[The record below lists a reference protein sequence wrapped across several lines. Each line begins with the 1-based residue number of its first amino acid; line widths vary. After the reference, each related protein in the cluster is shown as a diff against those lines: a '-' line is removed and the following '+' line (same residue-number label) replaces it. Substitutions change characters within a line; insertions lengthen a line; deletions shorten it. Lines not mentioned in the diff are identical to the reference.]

1 MQKPNQFIQLRL
13 QKLARLRELGVDP
26 YPVCSHRTHKI
37 AEVLSDRDT
46 WIESQ
51 QEVVLTG
58 RLVAMRRQ
66 GKLGFGNLEDEGG
79 KVQIYVQRDLVGEE
93 NYEIFKLCD
102 PGDFVQVKGSMFHT
116 QTGEYSIKA
125 LEITMLG
132 KNIRPIPAVK
142 EKLEDGKLIRYDE
155 FSDIELRYRKRYL
168 DLLLNPGHRHVFELR
183 SRIVSATRRF
193 LDARGFIE
201 VETPVLQPLYGG
213 ANARPFITHHNTLD
227 VDLYLRIATELYL
240 KRLIVGGFERVYELG
255 KDFRNEGMDRT
266 HNPEFT
272 MLELYQAYSDLE
284 GMMAITEELFHH
296 LASEILHKSTYRFRG
311 YDIQLDQPFTKA
323 SMTELVKQHAGIDLS
338 DMDYDK
344 AAAFCKEHK
353 LEIPKGA
360 GVGKLIAL
368 LFEHY
373 VEPKLIQPTFVTDF
387 PKEISPLAKAKPGNA
402 LLADR
407 FELFIAGYEFGNAFS
422 ELNDP
427 IDQLERFQ
435 EQLRLSEKGDDEAM
449 FIDMDFVRALEY
461 GMPTCSGMG
470 IGIDR
475 LTMFMTN
482 QSSIQDV
489 LFFPQMRPEKKVVKD
504 EAAAYVA
511 LGVPEEWVAVLQ
523 KMGFLTVESMKKMGA
538 GKLFNDLCGMNKK
551 HKLGLTNPT
560 IEDVKR
566 WVE

>member
-26 YPVCSHRTHKI
+26 YPVISKRSHKI
-37 AEVLSDRDT
+37 GQVLRDREN

-51 QEVVLTG
+51 QEITLTG

-66 GKLGFGNLEDEGG
+66 GKLGFGNLEDESG
-79 KVQIYVQRDLVGEE
+79 KLQIYVQRDLVGED

-102 PGDFVQVKGSMFHT
+102 PGDFVQTRGSMFHT
-116 QTGEYSIKA
+116 QAGEYSIKV

-132 KNIRPIPAVK
+132 KNIRPLPTVK
-142 EKLEDGKLIRYDE
+142 EKLEDGKLVRYDE

-168 DLLLNPGHRHVFELR
+168 DLLLNPSHRQVFETR
-183 SRIVSATRRF
+183 SRIVSSTRRF
-193 LDARGFIE
+193 LDERGFIE

-272 MLELYQAYSDLE
+272 MLELYQAYTDLQ
-284 GMMAITEELFHH
+284 GMMAITEDLFHH
-296 LASEILHKSTYRFRG
+296 LAKDILRKSSYKFRG
-311 YDIQLDQPFTKA
+311 YDIQLDQPFTQA
-323 SMTELVKQHAGIDLS
+323 PMTELVSLHAGIDLS
-338 DMDYDK
+338 DMDYHK
-344 AAAFCKEHK
+344 AVAFCQEHK
-353 LEIPKGA
+353 LEIPPGA

-368 LFEHY
+368 LFEHF

-387 PKEISPLAKAKPGNA
+387 PKEISPLAKAKPGNP

-427 IDQLERFQ
+427 VDQRARLEAQ
-435 EQLRLSEKGDDEAM
+435 AALRAQGDEEANVVDE
-449 FIDMDFVRALEY
+449 DFLEALEY
-461 GMPTCSGMG
+461 GMPPMGGLG

-475 LTMFMTN
+475 MVMLLTEN
-482 QSSIQDV
+482 DSIKEV
-489 LFFPQMRPEKKVVKD
+489 ILFPQMK
-504 EAAAYVA
+504 
-511 LGVPEEWVAVLQ
+511 PEE
-523 KMGFLTVESMKKMGA
+523 
-538 GKLFNDLCGMNKK
+538 
-551 HKLGLTNPT
+551 
-560 IEDVKR
+560 
-566 WVE
+566 